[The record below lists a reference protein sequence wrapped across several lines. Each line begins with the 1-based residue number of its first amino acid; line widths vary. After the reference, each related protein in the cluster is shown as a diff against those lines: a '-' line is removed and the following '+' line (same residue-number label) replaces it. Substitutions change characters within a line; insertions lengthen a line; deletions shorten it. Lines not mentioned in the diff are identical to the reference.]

1 MTAPD
6 QRDRVSSDQAIGDSD
21 IIVAGSEPLIPDAK
35 WTAPETE
42 LRNRN
47 ATGARDAKSLV
58 PVLARH
64 TDSLTGVIEAV
75 KTNGQVVQKSRANG
89 LVPAK
94 AKIMRKP

>member
-6 QRDRVSSDQAIGDSD
+6 PRDCVSNDQAIGDSD
-21 IIVAGSEPLIPDAK
+21 VVVAGSERLIPDAN
-35 WTAPETE
+35 WTASETE

-47 ATGARDAKSLV
+47 ATGAGDAKSLV

-64 TDSLTGVIEAV
+64 TDSLTGIIEAI
-75 KTNGQVVQKSRANG
+75 KTNSQVVQKSRANG

-94 AKIMRKP
+94 AKVVRKA